1 MLMEDYK
8 VARQTTYKYNVTV
21 VNPGSGNKYYLDG
34 ILVSHITLFPGCT
47 YEFNQDDGTN
57 SGHPLRFSETSDGS
71 HGGGSEYTT
80 GVTTSGTPGSA
91 TAFTKIEVTSSTPFV
106 LYYYCTSHSG
116 MGNMVQV
123 PASQGSNGRGIVA
136 GGNAPSAS
144 NVIDYINIASTGNA
158 ADFGDLLQAQAS
170 FSGTGNQTQLTTFG
184 GNNPGN
190 TTQMQQVLFQSL
202 GNGNDFGDLVN
213 ANRYLAT
220 AGNKI
225 KAITGGSNGGGPSS
239 ADTAIQCVIYA
250 SQGQSFDTGADMTK
264 GGWGQ
269 AAASSPTRAIFAGR
283 QNNDSFPNDANLY
296 SNTIDYVDFASVGS
310 CSDFGDLGTGRQ
322 YGGGVSSS
330 TRACIGGGTVNPGTI
345 TNDIEYITMASTG
358 NGTTFGDLSVSRR
371 LLGQQLST
379 NTRGVFC
386 GGSTP
391 TVSNVM
397 DYITISSTGNATDF
411 GDLTQARENNAMGSD
426 SSGGLQ

>member
-1 MLMEDYK
+1 M
-8 VARQTTYKYNVTV
+8 ARSTTFKYTVTV
-21 VNPGSGNKYYLDG
+21 VSSGGNKYAIDG
-34 ILVSHITLFPGCT
+34 NTQQYVTLFPGCT
-47 YEFNQDDGTN
+47 YEFNQDDSSNAT
-57 SGHPLRFSETSDGS
+57 HPLRFSETSDGTHNS
-71 HGGGSEYTT
+71 GSEYTT

-91 TAFTKIEVTSSTPFV
+91 TAFTKIEVTTSTPFR
-106 LYYYCTSHSG
+106 LYYYCSSHSG
-116 MGNMVQV
+116 MGGSVQV
-123 PASQGSNGRGIVA
+123 PNNHSANGRGLVA
-136 GGNAPSAS
+136 GGSTPSAS
-144 NVIDYINIASTGNA
+144 NIIDYINIAITGNA
-158 ADFGDLLQAQAS
+158 ADFGDLLQAQTS

-184 GNNPGN
+184 GNSPAD

-239 ADTAIQCVIYA
+239 SDTAIQCVIYS
-250 SQGQSFDTGADMTK
+250 SQGSSFDTGADMTK

-283 QNNDSFPNDANLY
+283 QNNDSFPTDSNIY
-296 SNTIDYVDFASVGS
+296 SNTIDYVDFASVGT

-330 TRACIGGGTVNPGTI
+330 TRACIGGGSVGPYPGTI

-391 TVSNVM
+391 SNSNVM
-397 DYITISSTGNATDF
+397 DYITIGSTGNATDF
-411 GDLTQARENNAMGSD
+411 GDLTQARDLSATGSD

>member
-21 VNPGSGNKYYLDG
+21 VDSGGNKYAINGNTQQY
-34 ILVSHITLFPGCT
+34 VVLFPGST
-47 YEFNQDDGTN
+47 YEFNQDDSSN
-57 SGHPLRFSETSDGS
+57 SGHPLRFSETDNGT

-91 TAFTKIEVTSSTPFV
+91 TAFTKIEVTSSTPFR
-106 LYYYCTSHSG
+106 LYYYCTQHSA
-116 MGNMVQV
+116 MGASVQV
-123 PASQGSNGRGIVA
+123 PNNHSANGRGLVA
-136 GGNAPSAS
+136 AGNAPAAS
-144 NVIDYINIASTGNA
+144 NIIDYINIAVTGNA
-158 ADFGDLLQAQAS
+158 ADFGDLLQAQAAC
-170 FSGTGNQTQLTTFG
+170 SGTGNLTQLTTFG
-184 GNNPGN
+184 GISPASTN
-190 TTQMQQVLFQSL
+190 QMQQVLFQSL
-202 GNGNDFGDLVN
+202 GNGNDFGDLVS

-239 ADTAIQCVIYA
+239 SDTAIQCVIYS

-283 QNNDSFPNDANLY
+283 QNNDSFPTDSNLY
-296 SNTIDYVDFASVGS
+296 SNTIDFVDFASVGT

-330 TRACIGGGTVNPGTI
+330 TRACIGGGSVHPGTI
-345 TNDIEYITMASTG
+345 TNDIEYITMSSTG

-391 TVSNVM
+391 SISNVM
-397 DYITISSTGNATDF
+397 DYITISSTGNASDF

>member
-1 MLMEDYK
+1 M
-8 VARQTTYKYNVTV
+8 ARSTTFKYTVTV

-34 ILVSHITLFPGCT
+34 ILVSQITLFPGCT
-47 YEFNQDDGTN
+47 YEFNQDDSSNG
-57 SGHPLRFSETSDGS
+57 GHPLRFSETSDGTHNS
-71 HGGGSEYTT
+71 GSEYTT

-123 PASQGSNGRGIVA
+123 PASQGSNGRGVGA
-136 GGNAPSAS
+136 AGNAPSAT
-144 NVIDYINIASTGNA
+144 NVIDYINIASTGDA
-158 ADFGDLLQAQAS
+158 ADFGDLIQAQAAC
-170 FSGTGNQTQLTTFG
+170 SGTGNLTQLTTFG
-184 GNNPGN
+184 GNTPADTN
-190 TTQMQQVLFQSL
+190 QMQQVLFQSL
-202 GNGNDFGDLVN
+202 GNSSDFGDLVSE
-213 ANRYLAT
+213 NRYLAT

-296 SNTIDYVDFASVGS
+296 SNTIDYVDFASVGT

-330 TRACIGGGTVNPGTI
+330 TRACIGGGTVASYPGTI

-371 LLGQQLST
+371 LLGQQMST

-391 TVSNVM
+391 SISNVM
-397 DYITISSTGNATDF
+397 DYITIGSTGNATDF